1 MTARTRGRL
10 EPEFELAKDPEMPNV
25 ILYDDIITT
34 GITMRETRRLL
45 MEKGHNV
52 LVIAAVRN
60 Q

>member
-1 MTARTRGRL
+1 
-10 EPEFELAKDPEMPNV
+10 MPNV